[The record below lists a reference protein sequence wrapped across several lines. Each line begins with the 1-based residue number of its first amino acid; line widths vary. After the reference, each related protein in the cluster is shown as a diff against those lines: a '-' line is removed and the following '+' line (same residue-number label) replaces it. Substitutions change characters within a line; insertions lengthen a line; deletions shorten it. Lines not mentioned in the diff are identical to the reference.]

1 MKKIELSIIIVNYKN
16 YNDTID
22 CIRSVYNQ
30 LPNKFKTSVIV
41 VDNYSNNKSVENIL
55 NSFNDLEPQ
64 ILNGT
69 NRIKLSKLNLII
81 NERNLGFGGGNNVA
95 FKYINSGY
103 VLLLNPDIVLPND
116 FLKSLISLKK
126 NHLYGFPTY
135 DFYKKNN
142 LLFLGGF
149 NINVFFGNVYPNLY
163 ENQIPDYINGSGFLS
178 HYLFFKE
185 NKFNLDYFLY
195 WEETDL
201 CRKIDKSKFKIL
213 YDSKMYDKKSTTI
226 GRGFIS
232 EYYYQRNKLYYFY
245 FQSKILAY
253 YYFII
258 GIFFLAKRLLTFR
271 FSLAYGLIIGYK
283 DFLIGKKGN
292 IKSR

>member
-1 MKKIELSIIIVNYKN
+1 MKKIELNIIIVNYKN
-16 YNDTID
+16 YSDTIE

-30 LPNKFKTSVIV
+30 LPNKFKISVII
-41 VDNYSNNKSVENIL
+41 VDNNSNNSSVENIL

-64 ILNGT
+64 ILNNT
-69 NRIKLSKLNLII
+69 NKIKLSKLNLII
-81 NERNLGFGGGNNVA
+81 NKRNLGFGGGNNVA

-116 FLKSLISLKK
+116 FLKSLKSLKK
-126 NHLYGFPTY
+126 HYVYGFPTY
-135 DFYKKNN
+135 DFYRKNN

-163 ENQIPDYINGSGFLS
+163 DNQIPDYINGSGFLS
-178 HYLFFKE
+178 HYLFFKK

-201 CRKIDKSKFKIL
+201 CRKIDKNKFKIL
-213 YDSKMYDKKSTTI
+213 HDSKMYDKKSTTI

-245 FQSKILAY
+245 YHNKISAY
-253 YYFII
+253 YYLFI
-258 GIFFLAKRLLTFR
+258 GLFFLVKRLLTFR
-271 FSLAYGLIIGYK
+271 FSLAYGLIVGYK
-283 DFLIGKKGN
+283 DFLLGKKGN
-292 IKSR
+292 FKIR